1 MVYHIKIDL
10 LEKELDISKYEVTEE
25 EIILTHEN
33 YTAHE
38 ILKQV
43 LPNDFDEFPSSYEII
58 GNIAHLNLREKFN
71 EYKYII
77 GKIILDV
84 YFYKLEKPCFEDS
97 YQ

>member
-1 MVYHIKIDL
+1 MSYYYLDQ
-10 LEKELDISKYEVTEE
+10 LEKEIDISNFEVTEE
-25 EIILTHEN
+25 DVKLTHEN
-33 YTAHE
+33 YTAHD

-71 EYKYII
+71 DYKFII

-84 YFYKLEKPCFEDS
+84 YNFIT
-97 YQ
+97 